1 MHPHQTYALARRAGH
16 DDRVIVAE
24 HRLAP
29 LLGEDWHVAARI
41 SGADLAGAT
50 YFPPL
55 DLGDSA
61 GPRPVLA
68 GYFVP
73 PQTGTGLIPLAPAFG
88 ADDFA
93 AARAHSLPVHD
104 PLGRDGRFP
113 ASTPL
118 VGGAFFADA
127 SRILVTALSE
137 AGALF
142 GPTGPADGDPRC
154 WRCGTPVFP
163 RAMSAWHLRAAT
175 ADGRRD
181 TREGDV
187 DWMISRTRYWG
198 TPLPL
203 WECQDGHV
211 TCAESLTRL
220 SEMAGEDVSGLD
232 PHRPLIDDV
241 TIACPRCGGSARRVA
256 DVLDARYDAGWLLFA
271 GAVPPAG
278 TVSSLVHRPQG
289 GLVISRAGPGSWW
302 LEAVRDVGAA
312 VFGRPPDCRVL
323 ALEPVPDA
331 SGRAMSR
338 GFGNLVE
345 PMALIERVGADV
357 IRWCCATARACRGR
371 RAGHGG
377 LARTVGDRA

>member
-1 MHPHQTYALARRAGH
+1 MIVRFKLASLPEGTNSRLRGADLLAWTSTPWTLAANAAIAVHPHQTYALARRAGH

-88 ADDFA
+88 ADDLT
-93 AARAHSLPVHD
+93 AARAHGLPVHD

-137 AGALF
+137 AGAMFRL
-142 GPTGPADGDPRC
+142 D
-154 WRCGTPVFP
+154 
-163 RAMSAWHLRAAT
+163 RA
-175 ADGRRD
+175 GRR
-181 TREGDV
+181 
-187 DWMISRTRYWG
+187 
-198 TPLPL
+198 
-203 WECQDGHV
+203 
-211 TCAESLTRL
+211 
-220 SEMAGEDVSGLD
+220 
-232 PHRPLIDDV
+232 RP
-241 TIACPRCGGSARRVA
+241 A
-256 DVLDARYDAGWLLFA
+256 
-271 GAVPPAG
+271 
-278 TVSSLVHRPQG
+278 
-289 GLVISRAGPGSWW
+289 
-302 LEAVRDVGAA
+302 
-312 VFGRPPDCRVL
+312 VL
-323 ALEPVPDA
+323 AMRNARVPA
-331 SGRAMSR
+331 RHVSLAPAR
-338 GFGNLVE
+338 GH
-345 PMALIERVGADV
+345 
-357 IRWCCATARACRGR
+357 GR
-371 RAGHGG
+371 RAARHAGG
-377 LARTVGDRA
+377 